1 MPVTADDALQLLKDG
16 NARYV
21 ADQNQ
26 HPNLSQARRA
36 ELAGGQSP
44 YAIVLACA
52 DSRVTPELIF
62 DAGIGDLFVS
72 CVAGNIASPEVTG
85 TIEYAALH
93 LNTRLVVVLGHQSC
107 GAVTAAVDGSPHG
120 NSIDSLV
127 NAMQG
132 TVAKAKDQPGDQLDN
147 TIRQN
152 AHDVC
157 ADLIARSPSMGELVD
172 AGTLKIVP
180 AYYALDTGV
189 VSWL

>member
-1 MPVTADDALQLLKDG
+1 MAVTADDALQLLTEG
-16 NARYV
+16 NARYT
-21 ADQNQ
+21 ADKCE
-26 HPNLSQARRA
+26 HPNLSQSRRA
-36 ELAGGQSP
+36 ETTGGQSP
-44 YAIVLACA
+44 YAVVLACA

-62 DAGIGDLFVS
+62 DAGIGDLFVTT
-72 CVAGNIASPEVTG
+72 VAGNIASPEVTG

-93 LNTRLVVVLGHQSC
+93 LDTRLVVVMGHQSC

-132 TVAKAKDQPGDQLDN
+132 TVAKAKDQAGDQVDN

-157 ADLIARSPSMGELVD
+157 ADLIGRSPAMAELVE

-180 AYYALDTGV
+180 AYYALDTGA